1 MRDLFCE
8 GIRQRVCK
16 IELQVDPCH
25 GQAHEHGRDVVCKAL
40 YKKTNEIQSAHPHG
54 RHFFSFEKQ

>member
-40 YKKTNEIQSAHPHG
+40 YKKKQMKYNQHIHMG
-54 RHFFSFEKQ
+54 DIFFF